1 MEVKGNRVVI
11 GKGGV
16 VTAAVDLSTLTSV
29 GSTTAVTTPEVE
41 PATTT
46 EVSNTDDTVEAMD
59 ADALEDTLTS
69 LLGNY
74 GSTDYMNYSMRLFG
88 IPHQFTQY
96 CDYRTYSVSGKSK
109 DALIGRKFIEN
120 IMMEAPVVTIIPGK
134 PSYLP
139 AAKDKQ
145 ATSTLLMQTA
155 TESISGLMAAMT
167 LEDQQNLNEKLRYYD
182 FEQDYYT
189 YMSYVNILCATAAA
203 YLELGDSNIDGS
215 TAFTDYHWQNYR
227 WTASSYKMAVSNI
240 LGAASSSAQNFVDK
254 LSALG
259 NAVVD
264 GVKNIASTGSA
275 TDSGTSGLLGQ
286 FTDMNE
292 DDKTILKE
300 VESLF
305 TQMNFV
311 QFYVKADGAV
321 SESASNRTEASKLES
336 MFTSGQEMLKEV
348 AFIANS
354 GGLDATEVQSW
365 LDNAA
370 DALNDTLFS
379 SSTGA
384 ISGVLSRLMSAGSNV
399 IKGDNM
405 VFPEIYQS
413 SEYTKSYP
421 VTIDLRCP
429 YGNRYSYYLNILV
442 PLFHI
447 LALAIPKQTTAN
459 TYGSPFLVKAY
470 MPGWFSCNL
479 GIVDSIQIDKNPDG
493 DAFTVDGFPTRI
505 QVTVNIKDLY
515 SDLAITPSGDI
526 TLFVANSSLI
536 EYIATCCGI
545 NLVTPQLTNRLTA
558 IITSIKQTV
567 SNLGEDIAAD
577 VFSGIEGLISSFTNI

>member
-1 MEVKGNRVVI
+1 
-11 GKGGV
+11 
-16 VTAAVDLSTLTSV
+16 
-29 GSTTAVTTPEVE
+29 
-41 PATTT
+41 
-46 EVSNTDDTVEAMD
+46 
-59 ADALEDTLTS
+59 
-69 LLGNY
+69 
-74 GSTDYMNYSMRLFG
+74 
-88 IPHQFTQY
+88 
-96 CDYRTYSVSGKSK
+96 
-109 DALIGRKFIEN
+109 
-120 IMMEAPVVTIIPGK
+120 
-134 PSYLP
+134 
-139 AAKDKQ
+139 
-145 ATSTLLMQTA
+145 
-155 TESISGLMAAMT
+155 
-167 LEDQQNLNEKLRYYD
+167 
-182 FEQDYYT
+182 
-189 YMSYVNILCATAAA
+189 
-203 YLELGDSNIDGS
+203 
-215 TAFTDYHWQNYR
+215 
-227 WTASSYKMAVSNI
+227 
-240 LGAASSSAQNFVDK
+240 
-254 LSALG
+254 
-259 NAVVD
+259 
-264 GVKNIASTGSA
+264 
-275 TDSGTSGLLGQ
+275 
-286 FTDMNE
+286 
-292 DDKTILKE
+292 
-300 VESLF
+300 
-305 TQMNFV
+305 MNFV